1 MRIPTKPAG
10 GTDLS
15 RPLFRREAGHRSDL
29 KAARATPSRGSGWMI
44 MIPMGKPKRPRV
56 LAPCAYAGSRRTS
69 RSGRHCAPRD
79 RARHRRASKDRTRQ
93 AAVIVDGVVSH
104 VTVTDPHHAL
114 SGQRLSLVS
123 LHSARGP
130 TFLVVELG
138 DGRRRS
144 IRRLVTDLGTPSS
157 VSPPRASDLPRITR
171 APCSIGAP
179 FDHDARLLRRGG
191 DSRWPP
197 PDRSRVVL
205 RLQRS

>member
-1 MRIPTKPAG
+1 MF
-10 GTDLS
+10 S
-15 RPLFRREAGHRSDL
+15 RGPC
-29 KAARATPSRGSGWMI
+29 PSRMWPSAMMRWWS
-44 MIPMGKPKRPRV
+44 
-56 LAPCAYAGSRRTS
+56 AN
-69 RSGRHCAPRD
+69 
-79 RARHRRASKDRTRQ
+79 RTRQ

-171 APCSIGAP
+171 HLTTTLAAASAEEVIRDGHHPTAP
-179 FDHDARLLRRGG
+179 
-191 DSRWPP
+191 
-197 PDRSRVVL
+197 
-205 RLQRS
+205 